1 MTPLTSTKRWSKRW
15 LKRWIEDTD
24 EDSSLNIS
32 DFAPS
37 ELGNYWIYDVDSNS
51 NGTPEMN
58 YTATDSLYVLTSNLD
73 AFTLGAN
80 DDNVAS
86 ATMNNLL
93 ISGSLSKSGT
103 ALKYTGTLE
112 LPIDLDIDLDQTLA
126 ITDLIFIDLDA
137 TNGDIMYDFSSN
149 YSDSVDIQGTV
160 IPLEISYSLTTKKEN
175 FYPTHSI
182 NGTSY
187 TNVYEASL
195 NLTIAISGTVN
206 FLGVPRSLN
215 IIKPGDILTIRYFY
229 GENIGLLRAEN
240 TQTFELSTEA
250 IAILNL
256 IGGGV
261 DIPTSVTVN
270 SIEEL
275 NHYFIN

>member
-1 MTPLTSTKRWSKRW
+1 MKT
-15 LKRWIEDTD
+15 LKFILILLISISCSNDASDINEEMVEEMVEDTD

-32 DFAPS
+32 DFARS
-37 ELGNYWIYDVDSNS
+37 KLENYWIFDVDSNS

-80 DDNVAS
+80 DNNVAS

-112 LPIDLDIDLDQTLA
+112 LPIDLDLDLDQTLA
-126 ITDLIFIDLDA
+126 ITDLIFVDLDA

-206 FLGVPRSLN
+206 FLGVPQSLN
-215 IIKPGDILTIRYFY
+215 IIKPRKGFTNY
-229 GENIGLLRAEN
+229 N
-240 TQTFELSTEA
+240 SCH
-250 IAILNL
+250 
-256 IGGGV
+256 
-261 DIPTSVTVN
+261 PHSTSV
-270 SIEEL
+270 I
-275 NHYFIN
+275 

>member
-1 MTPLTSTKRWSKRW
+1 MVEEMVEEMVEDTD
-15 LKRWIEDTD
+15 EDTD

-112 LPIDLDIDLDQTLA
+112 LPIDLDLDQTLA

-160 IPLEISYSLTTKKEN
+160 PLEISYSLTTKKEN

-250 IAILNL
+250 IAFLNL

-261 DIPTSVTVN
+261 DIPTSLTVN